1 MSPTSAAPSPAP
13 RAPRDDVH
21 HGLKELSSALEI
33 GATDIKGS
41 INPEPLAIPQPGP
54 TATSSISEKVSE
66 ETDPAAAAAPPR
78 PSPSAVTTSAS
89 AQPTTGQARQ
99 RLRLVATDK
108 SKLFLPGQ
116 PRIRLEPAAPST
128 DNEDRVLEYL
138 RESHL
143 TTELDGLLPYMK
155 YIFVQTPAHKHIMP
169 LHHQKAHGRDVI
181 LNEHPGLHLVWYYD
195 RIFIKPIPAY
205 MYSRAFWDYISN
217 ADPKVYQAS
226 LGFIRSY
233 YYLIQFETDFNQAC
247 KIGLIPK
254 IPTPPAPAL
263 PGGDADPKHP
273 SYEEFCA
280 FMESFVPDI
289 EDTDVNYR
297 FGYGELR
304 LTRINKTTM
313 FFKRKMA
320 YFHMLPQWGSYLQHL
335 LTPII
340 TVFAILTVILNA
352 MQVTLAAHE
361 VGPDTVTDN
370 WKPFVGLSLYLPV
383 AVMILISILLAFL
396 LGGVLAMGFKDL
408 VWAKTV
414 RHRRKHGNLQAGEK
428 SYGVIW

>member
-1 MSPTSAAPSPAP
+1 MSSTSTAP
-13 RAPRDDVH
+13 RPDAHR
-21 HGLKELSSALEI
+21 GLKELSSALGVEAVI
-33 GATDIKGS
+33 ISPQRLAT
-41 INPEPLAIPQPGP
+41 PQPGP
-54 TATSSISEKVSE
+54 TATSSISEKVPE
-66 ETDPAAAAAPPR
+66 ETDPAAATATQLL
-78 PSPSAVTTSAS
+78 SPGAVTTSAS
-89 AQPTTGQARQ
+89 APPAAGQVTQ
-99 RLRLVATDK
+99 RVRLVATDN
-108 SKLFLPGQ
+108 SRPFLPGQ
-116 PRIRLEPAAPST
+116 PRISLDPALPSPENK
-128 DNEDRVLEYL
+128 DVLEYL

-143 TTELDGLLPYMK
+143 TAELDGLLPYMK
-155 YIFVQTPAHKHIMP
+155 YIFVQTPDYKHIMP

-205 MYSRAFWDYISN
+205 MYSQAFWDYISN

-233 YYLIQFETDFNQAC
+233 YYLIQFETDFDKAC
-247 KIGLIPK
+247 EIGLIPK
-254 IPTPPAPAL
+254 KPTPPAPAS
-263 PGGDADPKHP
+263 PGGDATPKHP

-280 FMESFVPDI
+280 FMGSFVPNI
-289 EDTDVNYR
+289 KDTDVNYR

-304 LTRINKTTM
+304 LTRINKTTL

-361 VGPDTVTDN
+361 VGPDNVTPN
-370 WKPFVGLSLYLPV
+370 WVPFVNLSLYLPV
-383 AVMILISILLAFL
+383 AVMILITILLAFL

-408 VWAKTV
+408 IWAKTV
-414 RHRRKHGNLQAGEK
+414 RHRRKHGNTHAGEK

>member
-1 MSPTSAAPSPAP
+1 MSSTPTAPEPTPAAPRS
-13 RAPRDDVH
+13 DVH
-21 HGLKELSSALEI
+21 RGLLELSSALEI
-33 GATDIKGS
+33 ELIP
-41 INPEPLAIPQPGP
+41 INPQRLATPQPGP
-54 TATSSISEKVSE
+54 TATSSISEKVTE
-66 ETDPAAAAAPPR
+66 EADPAPAATSQLL
-78 PSPSAVTTSAS
+78 SPSAITESAS
-89 AQPTTGQARQ
+89 ARPTTGQATQ
-99 RLRLVATDK
+99 RVRLTATDK
-108 SKLFLPGQ
+108 SRLFLPGQ
-116 PRIRLEPAAPST
+116 PRISLDPAIPNPK
-128 DNEDRVLEYL
+128 NEDHVLEYL

-155 YIFVQTPAHKHIMP
+155 YIFVQTPAYKHIMP
-169 LHHQKAHGRDVI
+169 LHHQKAHGRDII

-205 MYSRAFWDYISN
+205 MYSRAFWDYISD

-233 YYLIQFETDFNQAC
+233 YYIIQFETDFEKAC
-247 KIGLIPK
+247 EIGLIPK
-254 IPTPPAPAL
+254 KPTPPAPAT
-263 PGGDADPKHP
+263 PGGDATPKHP
-273 SYEEFCA
+273 TYEEFCA
-280 FMESFVPDI
+280 FMGSFVTDI
-289 EDTDVNYR
+289 KDTDVNYR

-304 LTRINKTTM
+304 LTRINKTTL

-361 VGPDTVTDN
+361 VGPESVEPN
-370 WKPFVGLSLYLPV
+370 WLPFINLSLYLPV

-408 VWAKTV
+408 IWAKTV